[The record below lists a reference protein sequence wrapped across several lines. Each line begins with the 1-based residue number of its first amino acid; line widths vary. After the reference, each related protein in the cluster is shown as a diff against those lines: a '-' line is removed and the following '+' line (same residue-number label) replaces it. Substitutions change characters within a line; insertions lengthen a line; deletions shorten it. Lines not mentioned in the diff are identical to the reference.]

1 MKNISDKKKVPRDVK
16 VVAYDGTYVAKVGVM
31 NLTVVQQPIEEL
43 AKRAVNILLN
53 MIQGKKYHNKK
64 VFYKPTLLLGDTTDD
79 KE

>member
-1 MKNISDKKKVPRDVK
+1 MQIRGICWNS
-16 VVAYDGTYVAKVGVM
+16 
-31 NLTVVQQPIEEL
+31 VQQPIEEL

-64 VFYKPTLLLGDTTDD
+64 VFYEPTLLLGDTTDD